1 MQPTTQTEGSFDRL
15 MLQRLRLVI
24 LSGGGAGLL
33 LLVLCLGAQNLS
45 ERRVLSLGIGKTAP
59 LPTGFIVG
67 VSAVLGVLSGGS
79 VAAVVLPQQRD

>member
-1 MQPTTQTEGSFDRL
+1 MQPTTQTEGSFNRL

-33 LLVLCLGAQNLS
+33 LLVLCLGAQNLN
-45 ERRVLSLGIGKTAP
+45 ERRVLNLGIGKTAP

>member
-1 MQPTTQTEGSFDRL
+1 MQPTTQTEGSFNRL

-45 ERRVLSLGIGKTAP
+45 ERRVLNLGIGKTAP

-79 VAAVVLPQQRD
+79 VAAMLLPQQRD

>member
-1 MQPTTQTEGSFDRL
+1 MPPTTQTEGSFDRL
-15 MLQRLRLVI
+15 MLQRLRLVL

-33 LLVLCLGAQNLS
+33 LLVLCLGAQNLK
-45 ERRVLSLGIGKTAP
+45 ERRVLNLGIGKTAP

-79 VAAVVLPQQRD
+79 VAAVVLPQERD

>member
-1 MQPTTQTEGSFDRL
+1 MQPTTQTEGSFNRL

-45 ERRVLSLGIGKTAP
+45 ERRVLNLGIGKTAP
-59 LPTGFIVG
+59 LPAGFIVG

-79 VAAVVLPQQRD
+79 VAAMLLPQQRD